1 MAGEQKKRQIMR
13 KSEVL
18 FASRRF
24 HEITLDEVAAAAGVG
39 KGTIYRYFDSKE
51 ALYSQTVV
59 AGLEE
64 LRDLLER
71 KVPSDVPFRDRL
83 LAVCREIGD
92 FYQNRRSLF
101 RMMQAEEVR
110 LSGGRGRQHSTW
122 IEHREKILSI
132 LERIIEDGVR
142 QGSVRDDIPPSI
154 LGGFLLGMIRT
165 RVRSMEAIPEEL
177 RGYDILVD
185 VFLSGASGPG
195 GHNEKKVGLKKD
207 D

>member
-1 MAGEQKKRQIMR
+1 MTGEYKKRQIMR

-71 KVPSDVPFRDRL
+71 KVPSDAPFRDRL
-83 LAVCREIGD
+83 LAVCREISD
-92 FYQNRRSLF
+92 FHQNRRSLF
-101 RMMQAEEVR
+101 RMIQAEEVR
-110 LSGGRGRQHSTW
+110 LSGERGHQHSTW

-132 LERIIEDGVR
+132 LERILQDGVR
-142 QGSVRDDIPPSI
+142 EGRVRVDIPPSI

-165 RVRSMEAIPEEL
+165 RVRSLEAMPEEL

-195 GHNEKKVGLKKD
+195 DH
-207 D
+207 